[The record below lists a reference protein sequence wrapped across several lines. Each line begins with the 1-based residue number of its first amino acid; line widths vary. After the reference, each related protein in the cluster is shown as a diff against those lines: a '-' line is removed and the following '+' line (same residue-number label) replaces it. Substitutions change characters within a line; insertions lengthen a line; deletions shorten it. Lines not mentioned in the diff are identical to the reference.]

1 MSLSTT
7 NTHKNHYGRKKR
19 HGKKPSKRLTQQV
32 NQIIAAKEAKEV
44 ELKYRDREYNGSAG
58 IDTAGVILPLSDPQT
73 GTSTNQLIGRS
84 FLVKSILLRYQLF
97 IADSFNSMRCI
108 VFRWN
113 SNSVPTVPDV
123 LEDYVTSAAAGP
135 LSPIRIENSSNIQV
149 LYSNVFALSSGVLD
163 TAIDKVFIQRNMKV
177 QYNDD
182 GSKGIG
188 HIYMLIVSDSVA
200 VSHPTYTV
208 ISRCR
213 YLDP

>member
-1 MSLSTT
+1 MSHSTT
-7 NTHKNHYGRKKR
+7 NTNKNYYGRRKR

-32 NQIIAAKEAKEV
+32 NQILAAKEAKEV
-44 ELKYRDREYNGSAG
+44 ELKYRDREYTGSAG

-73 GTSTNQLIGRS
+73 GTSTSQLIGRT
-84 FLVKSILLRYQLF
+84 FLIKSILVRYQLF
-97 IADSFNSMRCI
+97 VADSYNSVRVI
-108 VFRWN
+108 IFRWN
-113 SNSVPTVPDV
+113 NNSIPTVPDV
-123 LEDYVTSAAAGP
+123 LEDYSTSATAGP

-149 LYSNVFALSSGVLD
+149 LYSNIFALSQGVVD
-163 TAIDKVFIQRNMKV
+163 TSVDKLYIQKNIRAE
-177 QYNDD
+177 YNDD

-188 HIYMLIVSDSVA
+188 HVYMLIVSDSIA